1 MSLGGRNHVLAVT
14 ASTVAPAMASP
25 LRSSAV
31 LTAAIMAG
39 IPDMTLPVS
48 RLVRMEVIELL
59 FATRWNGTIVTA
71 TRVIAIVHVAVKAA
85 RAAEPRASSDEQ
97 SASEPIRTIVAVRRT
112 VIGSIVVVTVGTVRG

>member
-1 MSLGGRNHVLAVT
+1 
-14 ASTVAPAMASP
+14 
-25 LRSSAV
+25 
-31 LTAAIMAG
+31 
-39 IPDMTLPVS
+39 
-48 RLVRMEVIELL
+48 MEVIERL